1 MGNKTEKPF
10 NAGITILTK
19 PANGMM
25 RLNWWALVG
34 TSYLHKL
41 LKTNPN
47 KRTKEQVIS
56 REISASKMVI
66 CFAVFPPLNNISYK
80 TFLSNIFQLLRF
92 IKSLWASGQ

>member
-19 PANGMM
+19 PANGIWHV

-34 TSYLHKL
+34 TSYLNKI

-47 KRTKEQVIS
+47 KQTKEQVIF

-66 CFAVFPPLNNISYK
+66 ALQF
-80 TFLSNIFQLLRF
+80 FLH
-92 IKSLWASGQ
+92 